1 MPPVEA
7 RVLPCVKEATLPT
20 CNTGLGS
27 SRAVICWPLFASMP
41 YFAMEEI
48 EILFEEQTD
57 RFDLADPDHA
67 RRSDGY
73 GRRRAFGGL
82 EHRGPGEDERARHDD
97 QGHSY
102 NT

>member
-1 MPPVEA
+1 LRKGSDVAHLQHRIGQQPSRDLLAPV
-7 RVLPCVKEATLPT
+7 RFD
-20 CNTGLGS
+20 
-27 SRAVICWPLFASMP
+27 AVFRD
-41 YFAMEEI
+41 EEI